1 MKKKLLFISL
11 LFLNIQFG
19 FSQKGMSKLFDGKT
33 KIVFLGLDFSNTR
46 FIGTEG
52 FKDSYKLKTY
62 YLTHLNALL
71 EEEYAKYN
79 LPLNALKAKHY
90 ETNTSDMIVLND
102 DIENIEERIINGSF
116 YLAEKDIQ
124 KIVRKYKL
132 NQNKGIGIVFVVE
145 SFNKSLEKAIVWV
158 TFINLNNGQFL
169 YSERMEGNA
178 KGFGFRN
185 YWAGSI
191 YDIIDQ
197 IKTSRYKV
205 WKRKW

>member
-1 MKKKLLFISL
+1 MIKKIFIIIILFA
-11 LFLNIQFG
+11 NIQFG

-33 KIVFLGLDFSNTR
+33 KIVFLGLDFTHAK
-46 FIGTEG
+46 FIGKEG

-62 YLTHLNALL
+62 YITNLNALL

-90 ETNTSDMIVLND
+90 TTNTSDLMVLND
-102 DIENIEERIINGSF
+102 DIDDIEDRIINGS
-116 YLAEKDIQ
+116 YYIKEKDIQ
-124 KIVRKYKL
+124 KYIRKYKL
-132 NQNKGIGIVFVVE
+132 SENKGIGISFIVE
-145 SFNKSLEKAIVWV
+145 SFNHSLEKSVIWV

-169 YSERMEGNA
+169 YTERMEGKA

-191 YDIIDQ
+191 YDVIDQ
-197 IKTSRYKV
+197 IKHSRYKV
-205 WKRKW
+205 WKRKF